1 MSFID
6 SEHIETCITDASFDA
21 LETVLKRNG
30 YQVVRTRLQISAT
43 YGGTWSTNGKISSI
57 TIIERNGL
65 RYCEDK
71 ETAKG
76 YLCSPNIGVLAKLV
90 QEAEAIQSK

>member
-6 SEHIETCITDASFDA
+6 SERIETCITDASFDA

-30 YQVVRTRLQISAT
+30 YQVVRTRLQISANR
-43 YGGTWSTNGKISSI
+43 GGTWSTNGKISFI
-57 TIIERNGL
+57 TILERDGL

-76 YLCSPNIGVLAKLV
+76 YLCSPNTGVLAKLV
-90 QEAEAIQSK
+90 QEAEAIKS

>member
-6 SEHIETCITDASFDA
+6 SERIETCITDASFDA
-21 LETVLKRNG
+21 LETALKRNG

-43 YGGTWSTNGKISSI
+43 RGGTWSTNGKISSI
-57 TIIERNGL
+57 TITERDDL

-76 YLCSPNIGVLAKLV
+76 YLCSPNTGVLAKLV
-90 QEAEAIQSK
+90 QEAEAIKS

>member
-6 SEHIETCITDASFDA
+6 SERIEICITDAGFDA

-43 YGGTWSTNGKISSI
+43 RGGTWSTNGKISSI
-57 TIIERNGL
+57 TILERDGL

-76 YLCSPNIGVLAKLV
+76 YLCSPNTGVLAKLV
-90 QEAEAIQSK
+90 QEAEAIKS

>member
-6 SEHIETCITDASFDA
+6 SERIETCITDASFDA
-21 LETVLKRNG
+21 LETALKRNG

-43 YGGTWSTNGKISSI
+43 RGGTWSTNGKISSI
-57 TIIERNGL
+57 TILERDGL

-76 YLCSPNIGVLAKLV
+76 YLCSPNTGILAKLV
-90 QEAEAIQSK
+90 QEAEAIKS

>member
-6 SEHIETCITDASFDA
+6 SERIETCITDASFDA
-21 LETVLKRNG
+21 LETALKRNG

-43 YGGTWSTNGKISSI
+43 RGGTWPTNGKISSI
-57 TIIERNGL
+57 TILERDGL

-76 YLCSPNIGVLAKLV
+76 YLCSPNTGVLAKLV
-90 QEAEAIQSK
+90 QEAEAIKS